1 MIEIRDGGISSTI
14 QDRGR
19 SGNYHI
25 GMPPSGAMD
34 PYAHSVANF
43 LVGNDADAATIEMT
57 YQGITA
63 TFREDAVVAITGAD
77 MSPSLDGEPI
87 GMWETVAVEAGDELE
102 VAFATDGARAY
113 LAVAGGIDVPEV
125 MGSRST
131 YTLVGIG
138 GHEGRGLEKG
148 DRLEIGSTEADA
160 NEHVDGGDPTAL
172 VGTELPAEYV
182 PDYAAEDTVRIV
194 VGLTDYRLTEESRE
208 TLCDAEWTVSPEAD
222 RTGYRLEGPDI
233 EFEEREQPF
242 GAGTNPSN
250 VVDLGYPVG
259 SIQVPQKPIVL
270 MQDAVTG
277 GGYATVGT
285 VISADRG
292 LLAQRQTH
300 KTVTFEPVDV
310 EAAISARTDS
320 RERLDEIEAVLS
332 GDS

>member
-1 MIEIRDGGISSTI
+1 MIEIHEGGISSTV
-14 QDRGR
+14 QDLGR

-63 TFREDAVVAITGAD
+63 TFREDAVIAITGAD
-77 MSPSLDGEPI
+77 MSPSVDGEPI
-87 GMWETVAVEAGDELE
+87 GMWETVAVSAGDELE
-102 VAFATDGARAY
+102 VSFATDGARAY

-125 MGSRST
+125 MDSRST

-138 GHEGRGLEKG
+138 GHEGRGLEESDQLAIG
-148 DRLEIGSTEADA
+148 VDDADSSDR
-160 NEHVDGGDPTAL
+160 DGTGDPEEL

-182 PDYAAEDTVRIV
+182 PDYAEEDTVRV
-194 VGLTDYRLTEESRE
+194 VLGLTDYRLTDEAKE
-208 TLCDAEWTVSPEAD
+208 TLCDAEWTISPEAD
-222 RTGYRLEGPDI
+222 RTGYRLEGPDL
-233 EFEEREQPF
+233 EFKEREQPF

-285 VISADRG
+285 VISVDRG

-310 EAAISARTDS
+310 EAAISARNERT
-320 RERLDEIEAVLS
+320 ERLEAIEAELQ
-332 GDS
+332 GDR

>member
-1 MIEIRDGGISSTI
+1 MIDVHEGGISSTV
-14 QDRGR
+14 QDLGR
-19 SGNYHI
+19 TGHYHI

-34 PYAHSVANF
+34 EYAHTVANY

-63 TFREDAVVAITGAD
+63 TFDDDAVIAITGAD
-77 MSPSLDGEPI
+77 MSPELNGDPI
-87 GMWETVAVEAGDELE
+87 GSWETVAVEAGDELS
-102 VAFATDGARAY
+102 VQFATDGARAY

-138 GHEGRGLEKG
+138 GHEGRGLEAG
-148 DRLEIGSTEADA
+148 DELSVGEPPNGS
-160 NEHVDGGDPTAL
+160 VDL
-172 VGTELPAEYV
+172 VGTRLPDEYI
-182 PDYAAEDTVRIV
+182 PEYADENAVRIV
-194 VGLTDYRLTEESRE
+194 VGLTSYRLTDEARA
-208 TLCDAEWTVSPEAD
+208 TLCDAEWTVSAEAD
-222 RTGYRLEGPDI
+222 RVGYRLEGPDL

-242 GAGTNPSN
+242 GAGTDPSN
-250 VVDLGYPVG
+250 VVDLGYPIG
-259 SIQVPQKPIVL
+259 SIQVPQQPIVL

-300 KTVTFEPVDV
+300 KTVSFESVDV
-310 EAAISARTDS
+310 EEAIDARTRRS
-320 RERLDEIEAVLS
+320 ERLKEIRSVID
-332 GDS
+332 G

>member
-1 MIEIRDGGISSTI
+1 MIDIHEGGISSTV
-14 QDRGR
+14 QDLGR

-63 TFREDAVVAITGAD
+63 TFQEDAVIAITGAD
-77 MSPSLDGEPI
+77 MSPSLDGESI
-87 GMWETVAVEAGDELE
+87 DMWKTVAVEAGDELE
-102 VAFATDGARAY
+102 VSFATDGARAY

-138 GHEGRGLEKG
+138 GHEGRGLEEG
-148 DRLEIGSTEADA
+148 DQLALGAGGAGSSERDT
-160 NEHVDGGDPTAL
+160 GDPEEL

-182 PDYAAEDTVRIV
+182 PDYAEEDTVRIV
-194 VGLTDYRLTEESRE
+194 LGLTDYRLTDEARE
-208 TLCDAEWTVSPEAD
+208 TLCDAEWMVSPEAD
-222 RTGYRLEGPDI
+222 RTGYRLEGPDL
-233 EFEEREQPF
+233 EFKEREQPF

-285 VISADRG
+285 VISVDRG

-310 EAAISARTDS
+310 EAAIAART
-320 RERLDEIEAVLS
+320 ERNDRLEEIEAGLS
-332 GDS
+332 GDR

>member
-1 MIEIRDGGISSTI
+1 MIDIHEGGISSTV
-14 QDRGR
+14 QDLGR

-34 PYAHSVANF
+34 PYAHTVANY

-63 TFREDAVVAITGAD
+63 TIQEDAVIAVTGAD
-77 MSPSLDGEPI
+77 MSPSVDGDPI

-102 VAFATDGARAY
+102 ISFATDGARAY
-113 LAVAGGIDVPEV
+113 LAVAGGIDVPDV
-125 MGSRST
+125 MGSQST

-138 GHEGRGLEKG
+138 GHEGRGLEDG
-148 DRLEIGSTEADA
+148 DQLAIGD
-160 NEHVDGGDPTAL
+160 VDEDSSGQGESGDPEEL
-172 VGTELPAEYV
+172 VGTEVAEEYV
-182 PDYAAEDTVRIV
+182 PNYAEEATVRIV
-194 VGLTDYRLTEESRE
+194 LGLTDYRLTDEAKE
-208 TLCDAEWTVSPEAD
+208 TLCDAEWKVSPEAD

-242 GAGTNPSN
+242 GAGPNPSN

-285 VISADRG
+285 VISVDRG

-300 KTVTFEPVDV
+300 KTVSFDPVDV
-310 EAAISARTDS
+310 EEAISAREEQT
-320 RERLDEIEAVLS
+320 ERLEAIEAEIGS
-332 GDS
+332 ER

>member
-1 MIEIRDGGISSTI
+1 MIDIHEGGISSTV
-14 QDRGR
+14 QDLGR

-63 TFREDAVVAITGAD
+63 TFQEDAVIAITGAD
-77 MSPSLDGEPI
+77 MSPSLDGESI
-87 GMWETVAVEAGDELE
+87 DMWKTVAVEAGDELE
-102 VAFATDGARAY
+102 VSFATDGARAY
-113 LAVAGGIDVPEV
+113 LAVAGGIDVPKV

-138 GHEGRGLEKG
+138 GHEGRGLEEG
-148 DRLEIGSTEADA
+148 DQLALGAGGAGSSERDT
-160 NEHVDGGDPTAL
+160 GDPEEL

-182 PDYAAEDTVRIV
+182 PDYAEEDTVRIV
-194 VGLTDYRLTEESRE
+194 LGLTDYRLTDEARE

-222 RTGYRLEGPDI
+222 RTGYRLEGPDL
-233 EFEEREQPF
+233 EFKEREQPF

-285 VISADRG
+285 VISVDRG

-310 EAAISARTDS
+310 EAAIAART
-320 RERLDEIEAVLS
+320 ERNDRLEEIEAGLS
-332 GDS
+332 GDR